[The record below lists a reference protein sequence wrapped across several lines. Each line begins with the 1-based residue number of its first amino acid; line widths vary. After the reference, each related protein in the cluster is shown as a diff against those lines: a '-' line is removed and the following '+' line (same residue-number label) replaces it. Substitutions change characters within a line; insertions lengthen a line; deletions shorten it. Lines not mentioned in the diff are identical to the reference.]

1 VLSARSGGF
10 ARKEHTM
17 DEQELATML
26 QAVDRQLRAVLV
38 QVQAATEMA
47 RENSILMRETVARIA
62 PDEPAVS

>member
-1 VLSARSGGF
+1 
-10 ARKEHTM
+10 M